1 MRREWLIFSE
11 AERELQPYPRLLRS
25 PSFPLTRN
33 QRGRKSMFWGTPQRP
48 LLWGQGLEAW
58 LFWQPQLWGPEL
70 ELGNDGF
77 GFQDMLYLICGLG
90 KPKCQSIMIFII
102 SDMETVWNL
111 EWECLCSSLSFCRK
125 TSLTLLYPT
134 SLYGSGTSSLCA
146 HSVYCS
152 LIIVFTF
159 VVTTSRLSSTV
170 GWAPW
175 EWGQCL
181 DHLCI
186 LDKELIAWVEQMCRK
201 CS

>member
-1 MRREWLIFSE
+1 MRSEWLIFSE

-25 PSFPLTRN
+25 PSFPLTTN
-33 QRGRKSMFWGTPQRP
+33 QRGRKSVFWGTPQRP

-90 KPKCQSIMIFII
+90 KPKCQSIMMFIM
-102 SDMETVWNL
+102 SDMERVWNL

-146 HSVYCS
+146 QCLLFPYHCIYFCCHYLLTV
-152 LIIVFTF
+152 IH
-159 VVTTSRLSSTV
+159 SRLSSLRVRTMS
-170 GWAPW
+170 WSSLYP
-175 EWGQCL
+175 GQRAYCL
-181 DHLCI
+181 SGAD
-186 LDKELIAWVEQMCRK
+186 V
-201 CS
+201 